1 MANRWTPAQQEA
13 LDTRNKNLLLSAAA
27 GSGKTAVLTERIT
40 RIAGDME
47 SDIDINELL
56 VLTFTKAAAAEMKSR
71 VSASLTNKLRE
82 ADAENNLPLIHHLE
96 RQLSLMGSAQIS
108 TLDSFFQSLL
118 RQYFYLLDLDPKTQI
133 MADENEG
140 YLLKEA
146 VLAEVLERW
155 YEEADPDFLKTA
167 DLFAS
172 RYQDRDLK
180 DTILRIHNFSC
191 SMPFPIDWLKH
202 LPDPY
207 NIPDGTKL
215 DDIPWS
221 YDFLASIIS
230 TSEKISEY
238 YRRAFEIMDQNDAAR
253 AVYSD
258 QLSNEYSFISSLAE
272 VSSWKDLYDLPSF
285 TFARLTIA
293 TAKVLKPYKML
304 VKEFNATPDAETI
317 KALRKQAAAT
327 YNKSIAPLIGISE
340 DQWIGET
347 RNMAPIVKVL
357 SDITIDFT
365 HSLSERKRQEG
376 VMDFNDLEHYVL
388 DVLVDKDDPAFTPE
402 TAADFPSE
410 AALAIRSRYKE
421 VMIDEYQDTNGVQEL
436 ITSLLSS
443 GDNRFMVGDIKQS
456 IYRFRQADPTIF
468 LGKYNDFSTNEAA
481 TDHRIDLNKNFRSDA
496 AILSSINF
504 IFRQIM
510 TERNLELNYGA
521 AEALYPGRH
530 EEERPS
536 DYCGG
541 SVSIGLID
549 KDIEEAQNDNP
560 KIKDMENI
568 RLEGRLIAAKIRS
581 LIDSKAKVMN
591 GDGTFRPITYSDIV
605 ILLRSVAGKAP
616 ILLKVMGEYGIPA
629 ISDREDDYI
638 QNPEVETL
646 LALLKIID
654 NPLQDLA
661 LTAVLR
667 SVFVGLDEE
676 DLSRLRLAQ
685 KAAGAEHIWP
695 VLGNADHIL
704 KPGGAGLVS
713 SFLSLYKEWRLQA
726 VKDGAAPLIRKI
738 IADTDYL
745 TYVSGLSG
753 GEFRKAHVLAFYQ
766 LALSRD
772 SGARS
777 GLYSFLTEL
786 SRLTKD
792 GRNFRA
798 KTPSVSAADAVRIMT
813 IHRSKGLEFPVV
825 FLVDAAKEFNLRDTK
840 ATAICHK
847 DRGIGIQ
854 YYDEETHAR
863 WPSLYWYSVR
873 SASERES
880 KAEEARLLYV
890 AMTRARDK
898 LFITA
903 TLKDTIRSLDFWM
916 ASLAGTETGEVR
928 PLPSYITSGA
938 ASYLDWIMPAAL
950 RHRSS
955 KDVWDRLMRIPS
967 YADDAEGDHSL
978 FDISIT
984 PETSLLRADETADAA
999 ETEKQLIEVEETPE
1013 TNADRFLASLPSEV
1027 PEDLSRR
1034 LTWSYAFPGAANTPG
1049 KLTATAAVK
1058 LRETL
1063 EASESDEPP
1072 YASEVLAPDLPSL
1085 PETEEGEENE
1095 ETEGMKETLPADYAE
1110 PPSFLSGGK
1119 PGFTGTSFGT
1129 LMHKAMEMIDF
1140 KTVPATREA
1149 LRNEIMRL
1157 TESGIFTKDEEEV
1170 LLSERKYTNP
1180 VASLITFAES
1190 PLGTLM
1196 KEAETVRKEMPFSI
1210 LLPADS
1216 FYPDCEKGE
1225 KIFLQG
1231 IMDCLLETKDGLTVI
1246 DYKTDRVMT
1255 EEELREHYK
1264 IQLQVYGETA
1274 EKLLGK
1280 PVVRLSLWAFRLGKA
1295 IDIPLHRN

>member
-1 MANRWTPAQQEA
+1 
-13 LDTRNKNLLLSAAA
+13 
-27 GSGKTAVLTERIT
+27 
-40 RIAGDME
+40 
-47 SDIDINELL
+47 
-56 VLTFTKAAAAEMKSR
+56 
-71 VSASLTNKLRE
+71 
-82 ADAENNLPLIHHLE
+82 
-96 RQLSLMGSAQIS
+96 
-108 TLDSFFQSLL
+108 
-118 RQYFYLLDLDPKTQI
+118 
-133 MADENEG
+133 
-140 YLLKEA
+140 
-146 VLAEVLERW
+146 
-155 YEEADPDFLKTA
+155 
-167 DLFAS
+167 
-172 RYQDRDLK
+172 
-180 DTILRIHNFSC
+180 
-191 SMPFPIDWLKH
+191 
-202 LPDPY
+202 
-207 NIPDGTKL
+207 
-215 DDIPWS
+215 
-221 YDFLASIIS
+221 
-230 TSEKISEY
+230 
-238 YRRAFEIMDQNDAAR
+238 MDQNDAAR

-410 AALAIRSRYKE
+410 AALSIRSRYKE

-713 SFLSLYKEWRLQA
+713 CFLSLNKEWRRQA
-726 VKDGAAPLIRKI
+726 VNDGAAPLI
-738 IADTDYL
+738 T
-745 TYVSGLSG
+745 
-753 GEFRKAHVLAFYQ
+753 
-766 LALSRD
+766 
-772 SGARS
+772 
-777 GLYSFLTEL
+777 
-786 SRLTKD
+786 
-792 GRNFRA
+792 
-798 KTPSVSAADAVRIMT
+798 
-813 IHRSKGLEFPVV
+813 
-825 FLVDAAKEFNLRDTK
+825 
-840 ATAICHK
+840 
-847 DRGIGIQ
+847 
-854 YYDEETHAR
+854 
-863 WPSLYWYSVR
+863 
-873 SASERES
+873 
-880 KAEEARLLYV
+880 
-890 AMTRARDK
+890 
-898 LFITA
+898 
-903 TLKDTIRSLDFWM
+903 
-916 ASLAGTETGEVR
+916 
-928 PLPSYITSGA
+928 
-938 ASYLDWIMPAAL
+938 
-950 RHRSS
+950 
-955 KDVWDRLMRIPS
+955 
-967 YADDAEGDHSL
+967 
-978 FDISIT
+978 
-984 PETSLLRADETADAA
+984 
-999 ETEKQLIEVEETPE
+999 
-1013 TNADRFLASLPSEV
+1013 
-1027 PEDLSRR
+1027 
-1034 LTWSYAFPGAANTPG
+1034 
-1049 KLTATAAVK
+1049 
-1058 LRETL
+1058 
-1063 EASESDEPP
+1063 
-1072 YASEVLAPDLPSL
+1072 
-1085 PETEEGEENE
+1085 
-1095 ETEGMKETLPADYAE
+1095 
-1110 PPSFLSGGK
+1110 
-1119 PGFTGTSFGT
+1119 
-1129 LMHKAMEMIDF
+1129 
-1140 KTVPATREA
+1140 
-1149 LRNEIMRL
+1149 
-1157 TESGIFTKDEEEV
+1157 
-1170 LLSERKYTNP
+1170 
-1180 VASLITFAES
+1180 
-1190 PLGTLM
+1190 
-1196 KEAETVRKEMPFSI
+1196 
-1210 LLPADS
+1210 
-1216 FYPDCEKGE
+1216 
-1225 KIFLQG
+1225 
-1231 IMDCLLETKDGLTVI
+1231 
-1246 DYKTDRVMT
+1246 
-1255 EEELREHYK
+1255 
-1264 IQLQVYGETA
+1264 
-1274 EKLLGK
+1274 
-1280 PVVRLSLWAFRLGKA
+1280 
-1295 IDIPLHRN
+1295 

>member
-1 MANRWTPAQQEA
+1 
-13 LDTRNKNLLLSAAA
+13 
-27 GSGKTAVLTERIT
+27 
-40 RIAGDME
+40 
-47 SDIDINELL
+47 
-56 VLTFTKAAAAEMKSR
+56 
-71 VSASLTNKLRE
+71 
-82 ADAENNLPLIHHLE
+82 
-96 RQLSLMGSAQIS
+96 MGSAQIS

-766 LALSRD
+766 LALSR
-772 SGARS
+772 
-777 GLYSFLTEL
+777 T
-786 SRLTKD
+786 
-792 GRNFRA
+792 
-798 KTPSVSAADAVRIMT
+798 AA
-813 IHRSKGLEFPVV
+813 
-825 FLVDAAKEFNLRDTK
+825 
-840 ATAICHK
+840 
-847 DRGIGIQ
+847 
-854 YYDEETHAR
+854 
-863 WPSLYWYSVR
+863 
-873 SASERES
+873 
-880 KAEEARLLYV
+880 
-890 AMTRARDK
+890 
-898 LFITA
+898 
-903 TLKDTIRSLDFWM
+903 
-916 ASLAGTETGEVR
+916 
-928 PLPSYITSGA
+928 
-938 ASYLDWIMPAAL
+938 
-950 RHRSS
+950 
-955 KDVWDRLMRIPS
+955 
-967 YADDAEGDHSL
+967 
-978 FDISIT
+978 
-984 PETSLLRADETADAA
+984 
-999 ETEKQLIEVEETPE
+999 
-1013 TNADRFLASLPSEV
+1013 
-1027 PEDLSRR
+1027 
-1034 LTWSYAFPGAANTPG
+1034 PGAA
-1049 KLTATAAVK
+1049 
-1058 LRETL
+1058 
-1063 EASESDEPP
+1063 
-1072 YASEVLAPDLPSL
+1072 
-1085 PETEEGEENE
+1085 
-1095 ETEGMKETLPADYAE
+1095 
-1110 PPSFLSGGK
+1110 
-1119 PGFTGTSFGT
+1119 
-1129 LMHKAMEMIDF
+1129 
-1140 KTVPATREA
+1140 
-1149 LRNEIMRL
+1149 
-1157 TESGIFTKDEEEV
+1157 
-1170 LLSERKYTNP
+1170 LLFP
-1180 VASLITFAES
+1180 
-1190 PLGTLM
+1190 
-1196 KEAETVRKEMPFSI
+1196 
-1210 LLPADS
+1210 
-1216 FYPDCEKGE
+1216 
-1225 KIFLQG
+1225 
-1231 IMDCLLETKDGLTVI
+1231 
-1246 DYKTDRVMT
+1246 
-1255 EEELREHYK
+1255 H
-1264 IQLQVYGETA
+1264 
-1274 EKLLGK
+1274 
-1280 PVVRLSLWAFRLGKA
+1280 
-1295 IDIPLHRN
+1295 